1 MDELHQK
8 QQLLNLILENTQ
20 AQTGA
25 IEEDELE
32 LLESLI
38 SQREGIMRQVDELDL
53 KADTISP
60 KTSEELTGPIKDL
73 LRRIILIDDANQ
85 ELLDKGVQDMEED
98 VAVVKEQLRDIR
110 ERRRQEESY
119 VPEYGTYREEGV
131 FFDKRE

>member
-25 IEEDELE
+25 IEKDELE

-60 KTSEELTGPIKDL
+60 KTSEELTEPIKDL

-98 VAVVKEQLRDIR
+98 VAAVKEQLRDIR

>member
-53 KADTISP
+53 KADTVSS